1 MQSNRAYL
9 SIASVFLTVSAAL
22 AQQPATTAQSP
33 PKLPTCTPSM
43 IVGTWYAAFG
53 YGTPIYGTAQN
64 NGFACP
70 LNIAANGTI
79 TSGTCILGSAMTVSP
94 VPSGAVTIDR
104 SCHVAGSITFG
115 YCNPRSCSIHGRCR
129 FRSGARLTE
138 AG

>member
-79 TSGTCILGSAMTVSP
+79 TSGTCILGSAMTVS
-94 VPSGAVTIDR
+94 GAFRGCDDR
-104 SCHVAGSITFG
+104 QVVSRGRLDHVRLLQ
-115 YCNPRSCSIHGRCR
+115 PRSFLRQFMGDVG
-129 FRSGARLTE
+129 FALALG
-138 AG
+138 